1 MHRNSQGV
9 QISMDFVTSLLFMK
23 INPQVAYSDDR
34 LKHLR
39 MSMYIM

>member
-9 QISMDFVTSLLFMK
+9 QVFMDFVSTK

-34 LKHLR
+34 LKHVR
-39 MSMYIM
+39 MFVYTM